1 MIVFVRHGEVENP
14 TESVYAD
21 LPGFDLSAE
30 GRRQAADL
38 AVLLSERPI
47 AAVWSSPLLRA
58 LRTAEAVA
66 TSHRLPIRVHPDLV
80 EWRLLSRWRGHRWLD
95 LPSSFPGELEA
106 YLADP
111 TILPFSAE
119 DLVEL
124 ARRVAAV
131 ASSEVGTRGDV
142 VIVSHQDPIQ
152 AATRLLTGAGFHAFH
167 QDKPRHAE
175 PIFLQPGTPWR
186 HPA

>member
-1 MIVFVRHGEVENP
+1 VIVFVRHGEVENP

-21 LPGFDLSAE
+21 LPGFDLSPE
-30 GRRQAADL
+30 GRRQVADL
-38 AVLLSERPI
+38 AVQLAGRPI

-58 LRTAEAVA
+58 LRTAEAIA
-66 TSHRLPIRVHPDLV
+66 TSHQLPVRVHPDLV
-80 EWRLLSRWRGHRWLD
+80 EWRLLSRWRGHRWAD
-95 LPSSFPGELEA
+95 LPSSFPGELET

-111 TILPFSAE
+111 TILPFSDE
-119 DLVEL
+119 DLVGL

-131 ASSEVGTRGDV
+131 AAEVGTTGDV

-152 AATRLLTGAGFHAFH
+152 AATRLLTGAGFDAFH

-175 PIFLQPGTPWR
+175 PIFLDPGTPWR
-186 HPA
+186 RQA